1 MNSVKFDPAARD
13 EFLDAVV
20 YYEQCRKGLG
30 KSFRKQVELALSKIS
45 EMPFLYRIIHPPF
58 RRFLLT
64 KFPYSI
70 IYTIEPDH
78 IRIIAV
84 AHMKRKPDY

>member
-45 EMPFLYRIIHPPF
+45 EMPFFISYHSSSFQAL
-58 RRFLLT
+58 
-64 KFPYSI
+64 S
-70 IYTIEPDH
+70 
-78 IRIIAV
+78 
-84 AHMKRKPDY
+84 AH